1 MFQKMLYIAYWLKIW
16 DKNGNGIQTNGT
28 KNDEYYA
35 NLLQRLS
42 DEIKK
47 KRPHLVKKKMSFHQD
62 NAPIH
67 TSVIAMAKINKLM
80 FKLLN
85 FDQKTRRMTIAQ
97 EMLNNVNGDPDLL

>member
-1 MFQKMLYIAYWLKIW
+1 
-16 DKNGNGIQTNGT
+16 
-28 KNDEYYA
+28 
-35 NLLQRLS
+35 
-42 DEIKK
+42 
-47 KRPHLVKKKMSFHQD
+47 MSFHQD